1 MRKAG
6 KTSEK
11 TLYGVVKVSSKGQII
26 IPVDL
31 RNDLGIKNGD
41 QLYILKNKHDDILMV
56 SLDKMEKMLS
66 EYGLIWCGIDSL

>member
-1 MRKAG
+1 MKKTG
-6 KTSEK
+6 KTSGK

-41 QLYILKNKHDDILMV
+41 QLYILRNKNNDILIV
-56 SLDKMEKMLS
+56 TLDKMENMLS
-66 EYGLIWCGIDSL
+66 EYGLRGGIDSL